1 MPRLGGIESQVRDL
15 ALALQNNGHQVL
27 VITAT
32 PAQRG
37 GGYSHDVVEGIRVLR
52 LATPI
57 FGGIPI
63 NPFCGRQLLAALQG
77 ADVVHINTGLVSP
90 FAWHALLLAK
100 LHTLPALVTWHSV
113 LKPTVWPYI
122 PFVRPIT
129 GPTIRHA
136 APSQLVAREV
146 KQVVGQK
153 GEVAVIPNGVSL
165 RDWRQVASWRLATR
179 ASEPALESAST
190 STPEPAPESK
200 STQAPE
206 PESASAQETPQAP
219 EPAST
224 PEPAPETETETAP
237 EQAKLLREQR
247 RLRII
252 SARRLA
258 PRKRTLEMLE
268 IVKAAREI
276 SGLDATLTI
285 YGEGPQRWELER
297 WIRSHRAAKWVRL
310 PGRASRAELMQAYAQ
325 ADIYL
330 SSSRLE
336 SFGIATL
343 EARAAGLPVVCPT
356 NTGADDF
363 LENEV
368 SGLLG
373 ESDQD
378 VAAQLARLL
387 LDDELRGRIAHH
399 NATTEP
405 RENWEL
411 VTRLTEVEYRAALRG
426 TE

>member
-1 MPRLGGIESQVRDL
+1 MRIALVSDCFMPRLGGIESQVRDL

-165 RDWRQVASWRLATR
+165 RDWRQVASWRLAAR
-179 ASEPALESAST
+179 ASEPASESAST
-190 STPEPAPESK
+190 STPEPAP
-200 STQAPE
+200 
-206 PESASAQETPQAP
+206 
-219 EPAST
+219 
-224 PEPAPETETETAP
+224 ETAP

-297 WIRSHRAAKWVRL
+297 WIRSHRAASWVRL

-387 LDDELRGRIAHH
+387 LDDELRGRITHH